1 MCIKYLLFL
10 NKILLLTKK
19 KKNCERFSSIITIAV
34 HILTNYCLFFIPSI
48 FYQSPSMTFNSTT
61 NKEII
66 FKKRRIFMHLSCS
79 SKLLKTQG
87 STIVRLKRC
96 LSALNLK
103 KIKEGTKVWQLV
115 LAMKREISY
124 FKYSENSKNESIHA
138 HKHMWCSSSCKRHKE
153 AQLWCQKLVN
163 ALNLQKIKESM
174 IIRQLVWVMKTNPSL
189 KPLKELKK

>member
-1 MCIKYLLFL
+1 MQFIFLQTIVYSSFHQYSIK
-10 NKILLLTKK
+10 
-19 KKNCERFSSIITIAV
+19 V
-34 HILTNYCLFFIPSI
+34 PPWH
-48 FYQSPSMTFNSTT
+48 STQQPIR
-61 NKEII
+61 KS
-66 FKKRRIFMHLSCS
+66 F